1 MILSAAFPPPASL
14 AKVFSTRRLIA
25 SGLGGSLR
33 LNLIQWFGQ
42 HALSFTLILAYVPLI
57 ATVVTTVVSLILAQA
72 TLRYTESSDRSLALA
87 REQFEREW
95 APELHIKLE
104 RTSSRDAR
112 IMATNL
118 AKISVLMQMVQLR
131 KLSMAV
137 PSLRYFLN
145 EPLVGGMTWSE
156 DLGKRFFGCTG
167 DDYEGQVAVSLTFYA
182 AGRMYR
188 TDWFRFQV
196 QVHNGSLQKL
206 EPVNIAA
213 RRVRVL
219 ESRKGVHSTPPEM
232 VRDVVMETVKT
243 KTGEHAKAAAASAS
257 QGS

>member
-1 MILSAAFPPPASL
+1 MHF
-14 AKVFSTRRLIA
+14 VQ
-25 SGLGGSLR
+25 GLT
-33 LNLIQWFGQ
+33 Q
-42 HALSFTLILAYVPLI
+42 HTIPITPLLAYIPLI
-57 ATVVTTVVSLILAQA
+57 ATVVTTIVSLILARA
-72 TLRYTESSDRSLALA
+72 TLRYTEASDRSLALA
-87 REQFEREW
+87 REHFEREW

-104 RTSSRDAR
+104 RLAAHDAK

-145 EPLVGGMTWSE
+145 EPLVGGTTWSE
-156 DLGKRFFGCTG
+156 NLGKRLFDCTG
-167 DDYEGQVAVSLTFYA
+167 ENYQGQVAISLTFYA

-196 QVHNGSLQKL
+196 EVHHGQLLQI
-206 EPVNIAA
+206 EPVNISA

-219 ESRKGVHSTPPEM
+219 QPRPGAGSTRSDL
-232 VRDVVMETVKT
+232 VRDVVIGDAEKSEEDAATAAI
-243 KTGEHAKAAAASAS
+243 GPAKR
-257 QGS
+257 

>member
-1 MILSAAFPPPASL
+1 MPPADHRRHPLIRTGFRDGGCHKNHPPDDQRASTARLILSAAFPLLSASL
-14 AKVFSTRRLIA
+14 QRLYRRPIA
-25 SGLGGSLR
+25 PELGGSLR

-57 ATVVTTVVSLILAQA
+57 ATVVTTVVSLILARA

-104 RTSSRDAR
+104 RDIPPRDAR

-145 EPLVGGMTWSE
+145 EPLVG
-156 DLGKRFFGCTG
+156 
-167 DDYEGQVAVSLTFYA
+167 
-182 AGRMYR
+182 
-188 TDWFRFQV
+188 
-196 QVHNGSLQKL
+196 
-206 EPVNIAA
+206 
-213 RRVRVL
+213 
-219 ESRKGVHSTPPEM
+219 SRHT
-232 VRDVVMETVKT
+232 
-243 KTGEHAKAAAASAS
+243 
-257 QGS
+257 